1 MLESET
7 LNHGHSPSW
16 LASML
21 PNSIVYSY
29 LFLEQDAFIRNDL
42 QVDRLHSDHRV
53 VQLRVQVTD

>member
-7 LNHGHSPSW
+7 LDHGHSSSW
-16 LASML
+16 FASML